1 MKMTKIYTRTGDKG
15 TTSLVGGVRIKKSN
29 IRLEAYGTID
39 ELTSHIG
46 LLVAMMGD
54 NQHTVHSSQTTVH
67 SSTDI
72 PETGQTDDDRDLLI
86 RIQSNLFIVGSHLAT
101 DQSKTP
107 LYPSAILPEG
117 ETELLEQHI
126 DQILA
131 LLPEPQG
138 FVLPGG
144 TVAAAQCHVCRTV
157 CRRAERHIDALAEEA
172 VVGEDIVKYVN
183 RLSDY
188 LFILAKKINFNAGQ
202 QEIIWQKPCR

>member
-46 LLVAMMGD
+46 LLVALLSAERAS
-54 NQHTVHSSQTTVH
+54 TVCPAVLPPQQPS
-67 SSTDI
+67 
-72 PETGQTDDDRDLLI
+72 DDDRALLV
-86 RIQSNLFIVGSHLAT
+86 RTQSNLFIVGSHLAT

-117 ETELLEQHI
+117 ETALLEQRI

-131 LLPEPQG
+131 SLPEPQG
-138 FVLPGG
+138 FILPGG

-157 CRRAERHIDALAEEA
+157 CRRAERHIDALADEA
-172 VVGEDIVKYVN
+172 IVGEDIIKYVN

-188 LFILAKKINFNAGQ
+188 LFVLAKKINHNAGQ
-202 QEIIWQKPCR
+202 PEIVWQKPV

>member
-15 TTSLVGGVRIKKSN
+15 MTSLVGGVRIKKSD

-39 ELTSHIG
+39 ELCSRIG
-46 LLVAMMGD
+46 LLVA
-54 NQHTVHSSQTTVH
+54 QL
-67 SSTDI
+67 
-72 PETGQTDDDRDLLI
+72 PATDDERERLV

-117 ETELLEQHI
+117 ETELLEQRI
-126 DQILA
+126 DEILK
-131 LLPEPQG
+131 LLPEAQG

-144 TVAAAQCHVCRTV
+144 TLAAAQCHVCRTV
-157 CRRAERHIDALAEEA
+157 CRRAERRIDALAEVAE
-172 VVGEDIVKYVN
+172 VGTDIIKYVN

-188 LFILAKKINFNAGQ
+188 LFVLAKKINFNAHQ

>member
-15 TTSLVGGVRIKKSN
+15 TTSLVGGIRIKKSD

-46 LLVAMMGD
+46 LLIALMADDRAQRLSEVPTEQSA
-54 NQHTVHSSQTTVH
+54 
-67 SSTDI
+67 
-72 PETGQTDDDRDLLI
+72 DDDRALLI

-117 ETELLEQHI
+117 ETQLLEQHI
-126 DQILA
+126 DQMLA
-131 LLPEPQG
+131 SLPEAQG

-157 CRRAERHIDALAEEA
+157 CRRAERLYWPRSTD
-172 VVGEDIVKYVN
+172 
-183 RLSDY
+183 RLT
-188 LFILAKKINFNAGQ
+188 
-202 QEIIWQKPCR
+202 

>member
-46 LLVAMMGD
+46 LLVALLSAEHAG
-54 NQHTVHSSQTTVH
+54 TVCPAVFP
-67 SSTDI
+67 
-72 PETGQTDDDRDLLI
+72 PEQPSDDDRALLV
-86 RIQSNLFIVGSHLAT
+86 RTQSNLFIVGSHLAT

-117 ETELLEQHI
+117 ETALLEQRI

-131 LLPEPQG
+131 LLSEPQG
-138 FVLPGG
+138 FILPGG
-144 TVAAAQCHVCRTV
+144 TIAAAQCHVCRTV
-157 CRRAERHIDALAEEA
+157 CRRAERHIDALADEA
-172 VVGEDIVKYVN
+172 TVGEDIIKYVN

-188 LFILAKKINFNAGQ
+188 LFVLAKKINYDAGQ
-202 QEIIWQKPCR
+202 QEIIWQKPV

>member
-15 TTSLVGGVRIKKSN
+15 MTSLVGGVRIKKSD

-39 ELTSHIG
+39 ELCSHIG
-46 LLVAMMGD
+46 LLVA
-54 NQHTVHSSQTTVH
+54 QL
-67 SSTDI
+67 
-72 PETGQTDDDRDLLI
+72 PATDDERERLV
-86 RIQSNLFIVGSHLAT
+86 RIQGNLFIVGSHLAT

-117 ETELLEQHI
+117 ETELLEQRI
-126 DQILA
+126 DGILK
-131 LLPEPQG
+131 LLPEAQG

-144 TVAAAQCHVCRTV
+144 TLAAAQCHVCRTV
-157 CRRAERHIDALAEEA
+157 CRRAERRIDALAEVAE
-172 VVGEDIVKYVN
+172 VGTDIIKYVN

-188 LFILAKKINFNAGQ
+188 LFVLAKKINFNAHQ

>member
-15 TTSLVGGVRIKKSN
+15 TTSLVGGIRIKKSD

-46 LLVAMMGD
+46 LLIALMADDRAQRPSEVPTEQSA
-54 NQHTVHSSQTTVH
+54 
-67 SSTDI
+67 
-72 PETGQTDDDRDLLI
+72 DDDRALLI

-117 ETELLEQHI
+117 ETQLLEQHI
-126 DQILA
+126 DQMLA
-131 LLPEPQG
+131 SLPEAQG

-157 CRRAERHIDALAEEA
+157 CRRAERHIDALADVA
-172 VVGEDIVKYVN
+172 TIGEDIVKYVN

-188 LFILAKKINFNAGQ
+188 LFVLAKKINHIAGQ
-202 QEIIWQKPCR
+202 PEILWQRQKKA

>member
-1 MKMTKIYTRTGDKG
+1 MKLTKIYTRTGDKG
-15 TTSLVGGVRIKKSN
+15 MTSLVGGVRIKKN
-29 IRLEAYGTID
+29 DIRLEAYGTVD
-39 ELTSHIG
+39 ELCSHIG
-46 LLVAMMGD
+46 LLVA
-54 NQHTVHSSQTTVH
+54 HLP
-67 SSTDI
+67 STDD
-72 PETGQTDDDRDLLI
+72 EHELLV

-117 ETELLEQHI
+117 ETEMLEQRI
-126 DQILA
+126 DEILK

-138 FVLPGG
+138 FILPGG

-157 CRRAERHIDALAEEA
+157 CRRAERCIDALADVAE
-172 VVGEDIVKYVN
+172 VGSEIIRYVN

-188 LFILAKKINFNAGQ
+188 LFVLAKKINFNANQ